1 MTNFHTPAFSIHSEN
16 NSLIIP
22 TSDTSLLILPHS
34 PSIDTIDTSFL
45 FAPHSPSTSSD
56 AASTSCSS
64 GCNSPT
70 VSDNE
75 DLFVPMEQLNNVKRL
90 LRMFPPP
97 MSAVEFINKNPFHAS
112 DGHIKRPSNNFIL
125 FRKIAH
131 DQKNQTPAL
140 SDYNERQFSQI
151 IGKIWKG
158 LSQGEKEEYK
168 QLGKEVAE
176 MHKKMFPKYKYQ
188 PKRDKAAWKH
198 FNPENNNSNLKS
210 KRKIKVKLQKNQ
222 ETTCDIPKINLNI
235 PQQQHNQ
242 QQQPIVPD
250 NTLDYTIP
258 VVGLEQMGQMG
269 QMGQMS
275 PIDQLYYQQSYPM
288 DYFNE
293 EYWMQQI

>member
-1 MTNFHTPAFSIHSEN
+1 
-16 NSLIIP
+16 
-22 TSDTSLLILPHS
+22 
-34 PSIDTIDTSFL
+34 
-45 FAPHSPSTSSD
+45 
-56 AASTSCSS
+56 
-64 GCNSPT
+64 
-70 VSDNE
+70 
-75 DLFVPMEQLNNVKRL
+75 
-90 LRMFPPP
+90 
-97 MSAVEFINKNPFHAS
+97 
-112 DGHIKRPSNNFIL
+112 
-125 FRKIAH
+125 
-131 DQKNQTPAL
+131 
-140 SDYNERQFSQI
+140 
-151 IGKIWKG
+151 
-158 LSQGEKEEYK
+158 
-168 QLGKEVAE
+168 
-176 MHKKMFPKYKYQ
+176 MFPKYKYQ